1 MIKRMTIMLCG
12 MAILFGGL
20 YGFQTFKEI
29 MIRKAIGAMA
39 NPPQTVSTVVAANAP
54 WQSNLSAVGSLRAV
68 NGADL
73 ALQVAGIVQS
83 IEFSSGDS
91 VTAGQTLLS
100 LVATDDLAKLRSL
113 QATAENYAIVLKR
126 DEEQIKFNA
135 VSQATVDSDKANL
148 KNAQAL
154 VEQQKALL
162 EQKTLKAPFS
172 GRLGIRAV
180 DLGQYLSAGTSIVT
194 LQSLDPIYVDFYL
207 PQQALASIRIG
218 QDVSAAVDAFPAE
231 RFTGQIT
238 AINAKVDSASRNVQV
253 RATLRNGE
261 ARLLPGMFAKVEI
274 AVGTPEQVVTLP
286 LTAIVNN
293 SYGDLVYL
301 VDDLHDGQG
310 TARQMFV
317 KTRPPKGDR
326 VAVNDGIKPGETVV
340 IAGQLKLRNGSPV
353 KIDNSRV
360 PQAEA
365 APNIVDQ

>member
-12 MAILFGGL
+12 MAVLFGGL

-39 NPPQTVSTVVAANAP
+39 NPPQTISTVVAANAP
-54 WQSNLSAVGSLRAV
+54 WQSTIDAVGSLRAV

-83 IEFSSGDS
+83 IAFSSGDNVS
-91 VTAGQTLLS
+91 AGQTLLS
-100 LVATDDLAKLRSL
+100 LVATDDVAKLRSL
-113 QATAENYAIVLKR
+113 EATTENYAIVLKR
-126 DEEQIKFNA
+126 DEEQVKFNA
-135 VSQATVDSDKANL
+135 VSQATVDSDRANL

-162 EQKTLKAPFS
+162 EQKTLKAPFA
-172 GRLGIRAV
+172 GRLGIRSV

-207 PQQALASIRIG
+207 PQQALAAISIG
-218 QDVSAAVDAFPAE
+218 QDVSVAVDAFPAE

-238 AINAKVDSASRNVQV
+238 AVNAKVDSTSRNVQV
-253 RATLRNGE
+253 RANLRNSE

-274 AVGTPEQVVTLP
+274 AVGKPEQVVTVP

-317 KTRPPKGDR
+317 KTRPAKGDR
-326 VAVNDGIKPGETVV
+326 VAVNEGIKPGATVV

-353 KIDNSRV
+353 KIDNSQV
-360 PQAEA
+360 PQTEA

>member
-1 MIKRMTIMLCG
+1 MIKRMTIMLGG

-20 YGFQTFKEI
+20 YGFQTFKDM
-29 MIRKAIGAMA
+29 MIRKAIGGMA

-54 WQSNLSAVGSLRAV
+54 WQTTLSAVGSLRAV

-73 ALQVAGIVQS
+73 ALQVAGIVQG
-83 IEFSSGDS
+83 IQFSSGES
-91 VTAGQTLLS
+91 VAAGQPLLS
-100 LVATDDLAKLRSL
+100 LVATDDVAKLNSL

-126 DEEQIKFNA
+126 DEEQIKFSA
-135 VSQATVDSDKANL
+135 VSQATLDSDKANL

-154 VEQQKALL
+154 VDQQKAVV
-162 EQKTLKAPFS
+162 EQKTLKAPFA

-180 DLGQYLSAGTSIVT
+180 DLGQYLSAGTTIVT

-207 PQQALASIRIG
+207 PQQALASISIN
-218 QDVSAAVDAFPAE
+218 QDVTISVDAFPGE

-238 AINAKVDSASRNVQV
+238 AINAKVDSTSRNVQV

-274 AVGTPEQVVTLP
+274 AVGKPEQVVTVP

-301 VDDLHDGQG
+301 VDNLHDGQG

-317 KTRPPKGDR
+317 KTRSPKGDR
-326 VAVNDGIKPGETVV
+326 IAVTEGVSPGETVV

-353 KIDNSRV
+353 KVDNSHV
-360 PQAEA
+360 PVAEA
-365 APNIVDQ
+365 APDIVDQ

>member
-1 MIKRMTIMLCG
+1 MIKRMTIMLGG

-20 YGFQTFKEI
+20 YGFQTFKDM
-29 MIRKAIGAMA
+29 MIRKAIGGMA
-39 NPPQTVSTVVAANAP
+39 NPPQTVSTVVADNAA
-54 WQSNLSAVGSLRAV
+54 WQSSLSAVGSLRAV

-83 IEFSSGDS
+83 IQFFSGES
-91 VTAGQTLLS
+91 VAAGQPLLS
-100 LVATDDLAKLRSL
+100 LVATDDIAKLHSL

-126 DEEQIKFNA
+126 DEEQIKFSA
-135 VSQATVDSDKANL
+135 VSQAALDSDKANL

-154 VEQQKALL
+154 VEQQKAVV
-162 EQKTLKAPFS
+162 EQKTLKAPFA

-207 PQQALASIRIG
+207 PQQALASIGIN
-218 QDVSAAVDAFPAE
+218 QDVAISVDAFPAE

-238 AINAKVDSASRNVQV
+238 AINAKVDSSSRNVQV

-261 ARLLPGMFAKVEI
+261 ARLLPGMFARAEI
-274 AVGTPEQVVTLP
+274 AVGKPEQVVTVP

-317 KTRPPKGDR
+317 KTRSPRGDR
-326 VAVNDGIKPGETVV
+326 IAVTEGVKPGETVV

-353 KIDNSRV
+353 RIDNSHV
-360 PQAEA
+360 PVAEA

>member
-20 YGFQTFKEI
+20 YGFQTFKEM
-29 MIRKAIGAMA
+29 MIKKAIGAMA
-39 NPPQTVSTVVAANAP
+39 NPPQTVSTVVATDAP
-54 WQSNLSAVGSLRAV
+54 WQSSLHAVGSLRAV

-126 DEEQIKFNA
+126 DEEQIKFSA
-135 VSQATVDSDKANL
+135 VSQATVDGDKANL

-172 GRLGIRAV
+172 GRLGIRSV

-218 QDVSAAVDAFPAE
+218 QDVSIVVDAFPAE

-238 AINAKVDSASRNVQV
+238 AINAKVDSTSRNVQI

-274 AVGTPEQVVTLP
+274 AVGKPEQVVTVP

-301 VDDLHDGQG
+301 VDDLRDGQG

-317 KTRPPKGDR
+317 KTRPAKGDR
-326 VAVNDGIKPGETVV
+326 VAVNEGIKPGETVV
-340 IAGQLKLRNGSPV
+340 IAGQLKLRNGSPIRV
-353 KIDNSRV
+353 DNSHV